1 MFADRVPASAN
12 DFTRKY
18 MSPPAP
24 YGERSLFFC
33 LFIDLNNNKVNST
46 QKSVDKSLRT
56 LFHLLFTPGGSQW
69 ERLWVTVGELSINFG
84 ASRF

>member
-1 MFADRVPASAN
+1 MFADQEPASAD
-12 DFTRKY
+12 DFTCKY
-18 MSPPAP
+18 TGAPEP
-24 YGERSLFFC
+24 YGAQGLFFY
-33 LFIDLNNNKVNST
+33 LVIDLNNNKVNST

>member
-46 QKSVDKSLRT
+46 QKSVDK
-56 LFHLLFTPGGSQW
+56 
-69 ERLWVTVGELSINFG
+69 
-84 ASRF
+84 